1 MAMRQ
6 GAQLPELPHT
16 PRNPF
21 LSTTQPWAHERIQA
35 PPWPEE
41 PEEAATKPP
50 CVRYAGRR

>member
-1 MAMRQ
+1 MRQ

-41 PEEAATKPP
+41 AATKAAL
-50 CVRYAGRR
+50 RQYAGRR